1 MLLKITAGALAGISI
16 FFLGMNMISDGIL
29 SLATRRLKVILSTF
43 TSNPLVGILC
53 GALITALTQSSSG
66 TTVMVVSLVNGGV
79 LNLYQATAVIMGANI
94 GSTITA
100 QLISY
105 DFFVIIPHVLFLGI
119 LLYHLKLTPIMR
131 ELGRFLIGFALLFLG
146 IRVMIVSLYP
156 LKNLLEFQHMLF
168 SVGNHKLLGIL
179 LGTLTTG
186 IIQSSSTGI
195 ALLQGLSYQGLINL
209 SQALPILMGQNIGTC
224 VTTLLS
230 SLASD
235 KNGKRAAIIHL
246 LFNLLGTIILFPF
259 MDLMASLIIQI
270 SPDLVARQ
278 IANAHTLFNILV
290 VLLLLPFLSGLVAL
304 SKKIIR

>member
-16 FFLGMNMISDGIL
+16 FFLGMNMMSDGIL
-29 SLATRRLKVILSTF
+29 ALATRRLKGILSTL
-43 TSNPLVGILC
+43 TANPLLGILC
-53 GALITALTQSSSG
+53 GVLITALTQSSSG

-79 LNLYQATAVIMGANI
+79 LNLYQAAAVIMGANL
-94 GSTITA
+94 GTTITA
-100 QLISY
+100 QLVSY

-119 LLYHLKLTPIMR
+119 LLYHLKLTVIMK

-156 LKNLLEFQHMLF
+156 LKNLLGFQHMLF
-168 SVGNHKLLGIL
+168 SVGDHKLLGIL
-179 LGTLTTG
+179 LGALTTG

-230 SLASD
+230 SFATD

-246 LFNLLGTIILFPF
+246 LFNFFGTIILFPF
-259 MDLMASLIIQI
+259 IDLIASFVVKL
-270 SPDLVARQ
+270 SPDLTVRQ
-278 IANAHTLFNILV
+278 IANAHTLFNLLTL
-290 VLLLLPFLSGLVAL
+290 LLLLPFLSLLVNL